1 MAASEGKSTI
11 LVVDDEEMV
20 RSIAT
25 QMLEKLGYTV
35 VAVSSGTEAIER
47 FESDPESF
55 DLVILDMI
63 MPGMNGSRVFDEM
76 KKLDSGTKFILSSGY
91 SRDSQANEIMNRG
104 CDAFIQKP
112 FRLLELSQLIE
123 SLVGA

>member
-1 MAASEGKSTI
+1 MADSEGNPMI

-35 VAVSSGTEAIER
+35 VAAASGAEAVDI
-47 FESDPESF
+47 FEQNSEDF
-55 DLVILDMI
+55 DLVILDMV
-63 MPGMNGSRVFDEM
+63 MPGLDGAKVFDKM
-76 KKLDSGTKFILSSGY
+76 KALDASTKFILSSGY
-91 SRDSQANEIMNRG
+91 SRDSKASEIMDRG

-112 FRLLELSQLIE
+112 FRLQEMSDLIK
-123 SLVGA
+123 SLIGS